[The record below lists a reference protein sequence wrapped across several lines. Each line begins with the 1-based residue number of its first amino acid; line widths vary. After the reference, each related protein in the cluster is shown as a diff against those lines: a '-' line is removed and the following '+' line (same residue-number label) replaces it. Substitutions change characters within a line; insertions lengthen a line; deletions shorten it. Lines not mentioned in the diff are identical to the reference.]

1 MRNTVVAPIP
11 DRKPA
16 LDAAVDAPLELA
28 LFGTIAVRR
37 NGAAIPLR
45 LPQTAVRLLAYLLL
59 NRERNQS
66 REHVAFT
73 LWPDDDEAD
82 ARANLRR
89 KLHLLLRALPP
100 SREPWILTTATSL
113 GWNPAAPYRLD
124 VADFEVR
131 SRSAETLA
139 DADALYTDDL
149 LVDLYDDWIVRERDR
164 LRAAAMENLLTL
176 VARAQKRRD
185 YAEAIRYAQRLRALD
200 PWREDAVRA
209 LIGLR
214 YEAGDRAGALTEFER
229 FRAAIAAEMGVEP
242 MPETVCVY
250 ERVLAHADTS
260 QAAAAAAAAP
270 APSEAPAKR
279 PAGLPF
285 VARAREYDALVTA
298 WAAASNG
305 GGGSLLV
312 TGEPGIG
319 KTRLID
325 EFAAFADS
333 NGARVLRGTTTPFEL
348 MPYEPFTEALRSALP
363 ILRETPVEPLWL
375 AVLATL
381 VPQLHV
387 AFPGLRQLIAL
398 DAEPER
404 TRLFEA
410 FEVVVGALS
419 ARRPT
424 VLILED
430 LHWAG
435 AATIGMLEYLARH
448 SPLHRL
454 LIVGSYRE
462 GEAPRTHPLRGLR
475 RHLERERLLR
485 VIALGPLDA
494 GAIGEIVAHLADGDP
509 GQHAALATELRAAS
523 DGNPFF
529 LGEVIANEREAGFL
543 DDTARRW
550 QRRDTVDDGAG
561 LSLTSTLSARLER
574 LPPRV
579 RSLAEVAAVIGRAF
593 SAELVRE
600 VSGADERST
609 LDGLG
614 ELLDRRLVRE
624 VDAGGTHFT
633 FSHQLIAAAV
643 YAQMPSEA
651 RSRRHRRAGSII
663 EDIYSEQIE
672 QYAGDLAAHFDRG
685 GEPER
690 AAEYYCL
697 AARRALTLHANDE
710 AKTLAERGRVLTLE
724 NVTRFRAVE
733 IIEEAAHRLGD
744 RDGQRDAIAQL
755 RSIAQHTDDPEL
767 LRESLRRRIALAHDC
782 GERDEERDA
791 IAALAERMGGARTPW
806 QATFAQLKGSYLT
819 AIGAYREARTVMS
832 DALSNVSATDHPRI
846 FVECWCALVE
856 LARFEGR
863 YLDVRAFLNELPT
876 FETKYDVAQVV
887 TLLETACAAA
897 MTIQD
902 FPAVK
907 ACAERLLDHT
917 RAIGYREGEAAAYR
931 FMGTAALRLF
941 EIEQARVFLARSIEM
956 FRALGQRLKELRA
969 LGDFANLYT
978 TIGRFDEAI
987 AQFEAADRIALD
999 ISYDFG
1005 HVACLNNISHVAY
1018 LKGDFALA
1026 KSAAIRALEGADRIG
1041 APSARA
1047 HALVSIGVA
1056 ERELGRLDDAIAHL
1070 EEGTRLERELNE
1082 TADIGEDLCELI
1094 VALLARDELD
1104 RADVLAAEVLALA
1117 ENSGPRLSRPQFV
1130 FWTAAAVCR
1139 AAGDHAR
1146 ARTLLS
1152 RARASLDDLE
1162 ALIPEVESKQAFR
1175 GLSHNRLIDDAF
1187 ENDRWPIQERNH

>member
-1 MRNTVVAPIP
+1 MRNTVIAPIP

-16 LDAAVDAPLELA
+16 HEKAVDAPLEFV
-28 LFGTIAVRR
+28 LFGTLAARKSGVAV
-37 NGAAIPLR
+37 PLR
-45 LPQTAVRLLAYLLL
+45 LPQQAIRLLAYLLL
-59 NRERNQS
+59 NRERSQS

-100 SREPWILTTATSL
+100 SREPWILTTTTSV

-124 VADFEVR
+124 VADFEAH

-139 DADALYTDDL
+139 EADALYAGDL

-164 LRAAAMENLLTL
+164 LRTAAMENLLML

-214 YEAGDRAGALTEFER
+214 YDSGDRAGALTEYER
-229 FRAAIAAEMGVEP
+229 FRAGIAAEMGVEP

-250 ERVLAHADTS
+250 ERVLAQADTS
-260 QAAAAAAAAP
+260 QATAAP
-270 APSEAPAKR
+270 AAASSARRETLPAKR
-279 PAGLPF
+279 PVGLPF
-285 VARAREYDALVTA
+285 VSRAREYEALATA

-305 GGGSLLV
+305 GGACVLV
-312 TGEPGIG
+312 TGEAGIG

-333 NGARVLRGTTTPFEL
+333 NGARVLRGATTPFEL
-348 MPYEPFTEALRSALP
+348 MPYEPFTEALRGALP

-424 VLILED
+424 LLILED

-435 AATIGMLEYLARH
+435 AATIGLFEYLTRH
-448 SPLHRL
+448 APLHRL
-454 LIVGSYRE
+454 LIVASYRE
-462 GEAPRTHPLRGLR
+462 EEAPRAHPLRGLR

-485 VIALGPLDA
+485 VIPLGPLDA

-509 GQHAALATELRAAS
+509 ARRAALATELQAAS

-543 DDTARRW
+543 DETARRW
-550 QRRDTVDDGAG
+550 RRHETAEDAG
-561 LSLTSTLSARLER
+561 LSLASTLSARLER

-579 RSLAEVAAVIGRAF
+579 RSLAEIAAVIGRAF

-600 VSGADERST
+600 VSGTDERST

-624 VDAGGTHFT
+624 VDAGGTDYT
-633 FSHQLIAAAV
+633 FSHQLIQAAV
-643 YAQMPSEA
+643 YAQMSAEA
-651 RSRRHRRAGSII
+651 RSRRHRRAGNVI

-672 QYAGDLAAHFDRG
+672 QHAGDLAAHFDRG

-697 AARRALTLHANDE
+697 AARRALTLHASDE
-710 AKTLAERGRVLTLE
+710 AQMLAERSRVLTLD

-733 IIEEAAHRLGD
+733 IIEEAARRLGD
-744 RDGQRDAIAQL
+744 RDGQREAIAQL
-755 RSIAQHTDDPEL
+755 HSLAQHADDPEL
-767 LRESLRRRIALAHDC
+767 SRESLRRRIALAHDC

-791 IAALAERMGGARTPW
+791 IAALAERVNGASTPW

-819 AIGAYREARTVMS
+819 AIGSYREARTVMA
-832 DALSNVSATDHPRI
+832 DALGNVSAADHPRI
-846 FVECWCALVE
+846 FVECWCALIE

-863 YLDVRAFLNELPT
+863 YADVRAFLDELPT
-876 FETKYDVAQVV
+876 FETKYAVAQVV

-902 FPAVK
+902 FPTVK
-907 ACAERLLDHT
+907 ACAERLLDHA

-941 EIEQARVFLARSIEM
+941 EIDQAREFLARSIET

-1026 KSAAIRALEGADRIG
+1026 KSAAVRALDGAERIG

-1094 VALLARDELD
+1094 IALLARDEVA
-1104 RADVLAAEVLALA
+1104 RAQVLAAEVLALA
-1117 ENSGPRLSRPQFV
+1117 ENPGHRLSRPQFV
-1130 FWTAAAVCR
+1130 FWTAAAACR
-1139 AAGDHAR
+1139 AAGDRAR

-1152 RARASLDDLE
+1152 RARGSLDDLE
-1162 ALIPEVESKQAFR
+1162 TLIPDVESKQAFR
-1175 GLSHNRLIDDAF
+1175 RLSHNRLIDDAF
-1187 ENDRWPIQERNH
+1187 DNDRWPIEG